1 MLKNDLGIFEM
12 RRRFLYTK
20 NGVKAIRTDGK
31 LFYIVM
37 PHWLK
42 FPVFKIISY
51 VIS

>member
-37 PHWLK
+37 PRWLK